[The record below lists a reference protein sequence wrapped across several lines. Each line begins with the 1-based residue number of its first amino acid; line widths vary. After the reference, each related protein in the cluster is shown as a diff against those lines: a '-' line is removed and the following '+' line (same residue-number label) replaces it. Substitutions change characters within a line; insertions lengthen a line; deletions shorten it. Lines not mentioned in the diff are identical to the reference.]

1 MNDEMQICAVKVSTM
16 KIDIDS
22 IKRFYRRLNHSGY
35 GVTELVVIDPRGQK
49 GIIATGFFDN
59 EYDFVE
65 ACQTYNGRYNIY
77 AGRNPRPRWLPRICI
92 NYLDTRR
99 KQRARD
105 KDIEHVT
112 AISLDID
119 PIRPKGTSAT
129 VAQHRDSIE
138 FALKLSQQ
146 LGGWVDDSGN
156 GAYLWLPFRTAIP
169 VDNRN
174 RDELKQKCKIWQT
187 NIVKAHQPERHGL
200 RIDGCFDLSRLKKV
214 IGTQSMKGHIHR
226 LSSFVRTEDT
236 RDDKVRDAI
245 ISLSLQT
252 DRKIP
257 SKVNPSQSLPARFLE
272 LLKTNCIIQE
282 LWLTPNGD
290 TSMHD
295 WSLGCELA
303 RAGIDAND
311 MARILMINPFGKYQR
326 DRRYSYIQSTVQNLI
341 SRCTGDQPCMTED

>member
-1 MNDEMQICAVKVSTM
+1 MNNETQLCTAKVSTM
-16 KIDIDS
+16 RIGIDS

-35 GVTELVVIDPRGQK
+35 GVTELVVIAPSGQK

-59 EYDFVE
+59 EHDFIE
-65 ACQTYNGRYNIY
+65 ACQIYNGRYNIY
-77 AGRNPRPRWLPRICI
+77 AGRNPRPRWFPKICM

-129 VAQHRDSIE
+129 ATQHRNAIH
-138 FALKLSQQ
+138 FALKLNHQ

-156 GAYLWLPFRTAIP
+156 GAYLWIPFRTAISTN
-169 VDNRN
+169 DGN
-174 RDELKQKCKIWQT
+174 RDEIKQKCRLWQT
-187 NIVKAHQPERHGL
+187 NIIKAHQPERHGL

-226 LSSFVRTEDT
+226 LSRFVGIDDT
-236 RDDKVRDAI
+236 RDDRVRDAI
-245 ISLSLQT
+245 LSLPIQT
-252 DRKIP
+252 DYRTTLPVK
-257 SKVNPSQSLPARFLE
+257 PSQNIPGKFLE
-272 LLKTNCIIQE
+272 LLKANQAIRQ

-295 WSLGCELA
+295 WVLGCELIK
-303 RAGIDAND
+303 AGIDAKG

-326 DRRYSYIQSTVQNLI
+326 DRRYSYIQSTVQNLV
-341 SRCTGDQPCMTED
+341 SRCTGD